1 MTQSLFAV
9 PRNAISTLIPL
20 ETLAGK
26 LEILKSLE
34 AFKEIII
41 SKANKVSLN
50 PAAICSASEVNKC
63 Q

>member
-9 PRNAISTLIPL
+9 PRNSISTLIPL

-34 AFKEIII
+34 AFQEITIN
-41 SKANKVSLN
+41 KANKVSLN
-50 PAAICSASEVNKC
+50 PAAICSPSEVTKC